1 MGCKLSIA
9 RTLKRSIWGIVSI
22 YTSLIASGLTYA
34 QDKPIVKIE
43 AYGDP
48 FGQAELAPKKQ
59 ARVYAYR
66 SASSTSNQPI
76 NLYLNGRSHA
86 SLLKGGYSEFCLA
99 PGKLQV
105 QTANN
110 DAGQLHVGKSN
121 PGFALDSVAGQVV
134 FLKIQETTGFGARI
148 ESLSEIQALP
158 ELKRSRQQIHTISRA
173 PEVQD
178 CEAELAQPTA
188 APAAKPAPER
198 PTPQREYAL
207 QADALFEFGKAVL
220 KAEGF
225 NAIEALIQQVQKE
238 YSSIDKI
245 RVIGY
250 TDAIGPVALNKMLS
264 ADRANTVADRLYRR
278 GLRPKS
284 GIETEG
290 RWSLE
295 LAKLGCKNAPTPE
308 NKICHAPNRRVVIV
322 IFGARR

>member
-1 MGCKLSIA
+1 MAFKPSTVL
-9 RTLKRSIWGIVSI
+9 TLRQSLWGIASI
-22 YTSLIASGLTYA
+22 CASLTLSGVTHA
-34 QDKPIVKIE
+34 QDKPVVKIE

-48 FGQAELAPKKQ
+48 FAQAQLAPKKQ

-66 SASSTSNQPI
+66 SASSTNSQPI
-76 NLYLNGRSHA
+76 NLYLNGRYHA
-86 SLLKGGYSEFCLA
+86 SLLKGGYTEFCLA

-105 QTANN
+105 QAANN
-110 DAGQLHVGKSN
+110 DAGQRHTGKLL
-121 PGFALDSVAGQVV
+121 PGTPLESQAGKVV
-134 FLKIQETTGFGARI
+134 FLKVQETTGFGARVDSQT
-148 ESLSEIQALP
+148 EALALP
-158 ELKRSRQQIHTISRA
+158 ELRQTRQQTHTISRA
-173 PEVQD
+173 PQVEECD
-178 CEAELAQPTA
+178 TELAQAAAVP
-188 APAAKPAPER
+188 APAPVPEK

-225 NAIEALIQQVQKE
+225 NAIEVMIQQVQKE

-250 TDAIGPVALNKMLS
+250 TDPIGPVALNKKLS
-264 ADRANTVADRLYRR
+264 TQRANTVAERLHKR

-284 GIETEG
+284 GIEAEG

-295 LAKLGCKNAPTPE
+295 LAKVGCKDTPTPE
-308 NKICHAPNRRVVIV
+308 NKMCHAPNRRVVIV